1 MKVVNQSS
9 PKTNPQKVNLPETN
23 PQPSNTQLSPQ
34 PQINL
39 NNLETV
45 VEEVIRKY
53 MQSLQQQNI
62 NNKTGT
68 SQNQQLN
75 DEFIVKSTMKSS
87 LVALRIE
94 NLLLGGKKRV
104 KMSGLGFAIPVLID
118 SALLVK
124 KDLAK
129 RGITVNIENI
139 ELFEREAQTDGGRKI
154 VSGVKITLSI

>member
-1 MKVVNQSS
+1 MKKVEVKVQ
-9 PKTNPQKVNLPETN
+9 KTNPPNKTSSQ
-23 PQPSNTQLSPQ
+23 NTQLSPQ

-39 NNLETV
+39 SNLETV

-53 MQSLQQQNI
+53 MQSLQQQNV
-62 NNKTGT
+62 NNKTSTG
-68 SQNQQLN
+68 QNQQLN

-94 NLLLGGKKRV
+94 NLLLSGEKKRV
-104 KMSGLGFAIPVLID
+104 KISGLGFAIPVLID

-129 RGITVNIENI
+129 RGITVNIENV
-139 ELFEREAQTDGGRKI
+139 ELFEREVQTDGGKKI
-154 VSGVKITLSI
+154 VSGVRITLSI